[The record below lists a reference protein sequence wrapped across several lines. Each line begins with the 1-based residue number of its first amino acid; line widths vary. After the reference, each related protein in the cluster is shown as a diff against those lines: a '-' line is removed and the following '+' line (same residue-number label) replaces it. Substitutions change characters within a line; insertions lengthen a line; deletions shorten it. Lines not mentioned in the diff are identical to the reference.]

1 MCSVMYLPGQVGDS
15 VCVGQRSGDGGEE
28 RVLLFLQVSYLGV
41 TYQSGWRPLVEP
53 TIAPIIDDPS

>member
-1 MCSVMYLPGQVGDS
+1 MSSKLKLLSPNIMCSVMYLPGQVGDS

-41 TYQSGWRPLVEP
+41 TYQSG
-53 TIAPIIDDPS
+53 